1 MKMLKKFGR
10 PAAAVLVAV
19 GILLILY
26 AWFVTPKAYSAQ
38 VWIKNAAEPVTIQ
51 VSDPIAANWLGKAGI
66 RLFPG
71 DSILYSGLKI
81 DASFRLAASQGQK
94 LVYQPAYPVTLIGA
108 TGQRVFYSSAPTVG
122 EALWEQGITLSAG
135 DRISLPLNSP
145 LNAPVQVELL
155 SALPLS
161 VQVGDEQ
168 FSISSSAQTV
178 GEALA
183 DAGAALQNL
192 DTSIPA
198 EDQPIPADGLIRV
211 VRVRETVNLEESPV
225 AFSVAR
231 VADPNMTVGTEE
243 VRQTGEN
250 GVQVSSVRVRYENDK
265 EVSRTVE
272 QTWLSKKP
280 VDEITA
286 YGSNVV
292 VQRSADSE
300 CYVDY
305 WLAKEVYVTSY
316 HDTGQTTASGAWP
329 TYGMVA
335 VSPDWYKILK
345 GSSICVPGYGV
356 ATVTDVCPGCS
367 GRNMIDVFIP
377 TANYV
382 SWSRNLTVYFMTPVP
397 SGFTGDLP

>member
-1 MKMLKKFGR
+1 MKMFKKFGR

-108 TGQRVFYSSAPTVG
+108 SGQRVFYSSAPTLG

-135 DRISLPLNSP
+135 DRISLRLNSP
-145 LNAPVQVELL
+145 INAPVQVELL
-155 SALPLS
+155 NALPLS
-161 VQVGDEQ
+161 VQVGGEQ
-168 FSISSSAQTV
+168 FSISSSAPTV

-183 DAGAALQNL
+183 EAGAALQNL

-211 VRVRETVNLEESPV
+211 VRVRETVSLEESPV
-225 AFSVAR
+225 AFPWR
-231 VADPNMTVGTEE
+231 
-243 VRQTGEN
+243 
-250 GVQVSSVRVRYENDK
+250 
-265 EVSRTVE
+265 
-272 QTWLSKKP
+272 
-280 VDEITA
+280 
-286 YGSNVV
+286 
-292 VQRSADSE
+292 
-300 CYVDY
+300 
-305 WLAKEVYVTSY
+305 
-316 HDTGQTTASGAWP
+316 AWP
-329 TYGMVA
+329 TR
-335 VSPDWYKILK
+335 I
-345 GSSICVPGYGV
+345 
-356 ATVTDVCPGCS
+356 
-367 GRNMIDVFIP
+367 
-377 TANYV
+377 
-382 SWSRNLTVYFMTPVP
+382 
-397 SGFTGDLP
+397 